1 MFLMFLTLLT
11 MNVLIFPNSELMPST
26 VVWSFVNFERYSR
39 YLICTLFNY
48 GINVWS
54 LNFIVTGFGHHGI
67 FKRNRINLNICKK
80 WRTKLDPNFL
90 NTQVPIL
97 VNYFIQIIEEKYENS
112 RLNRDTRETRGAR
125 ETRGTREA
133 KQSKEKRENKE
144 TRELKPKVLLFYR
157 VRRNSG
163 KVYS

>member
-97 VNYFIQIIEEKYENS
+97 VNYFIQIIEEQYENS
-112 RLNRDTRETRGAR
+112 RLNLDTR

>member
-1 MFLMFLTLLT
+1 MFLMFLTLLI
-11 MNVLIFPNSELMPST
+11 MNVLTFLNLELMPST
-26 VVWSFVNFERYSR
+26 VVWSFVNFKRYSR
-39 YLICTLFNY
+39 YLICTPL
-48 GINVWS
+48 
-54 LNFIVTGFGHHGI
+54 FGHHGI

-80 WRTKLDPNFL
+80 WRTKLDPKIL

-97 VNYFIQIIEEKYENS
+97 VIYFFQIIEEKYENS
-112 RLNRDTRETRGAR
+112 RLNRDTR

-157 VRRNSG
+157 VGRNSG
-163 KVYS
+163 KFYS